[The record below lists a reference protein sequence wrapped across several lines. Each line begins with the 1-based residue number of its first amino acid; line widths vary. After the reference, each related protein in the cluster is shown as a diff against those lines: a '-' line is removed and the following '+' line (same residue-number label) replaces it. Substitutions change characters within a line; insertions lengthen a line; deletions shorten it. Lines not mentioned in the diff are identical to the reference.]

1 MVHFRF
7 RLCVFPVFVTAYD
20 PFLVCIFFK
29 CSANIYAYMNCASQ
43 KCGNITRR
51 PLPANQ
57 CVREA
62 TSGAHLPQSPQR
74 PFAENLLTNGAFDWQ
89 LAKWQT
95 GIGQLVNGKGKLDF
109 ACLCAAGHSVG
120 NLWGRW
126 RSEAFW
132 HPLHPLPLQ
141 LASIVPSPLSSVRWP
156 GLWHLVVLDFLV
168 WQHGRRTK
176 ALNERG
182 KSLFTAASVWADY
195 MLDCFVPPI
204 VGIDGIA
211 GDPLAGISVLFSGN
225 YEFRRFCFSRTQ
237 KRA

>member
-7 RLCVFPVFVTAYD
+7 RLCVLPVFVTAYD

-29 CSANIYAYMNCASQ
+29 CSENIYAYMNCASQ

-95 GIGQLVNGKGKLDF
+95 GIGQLANGKGETGF
-109 ACLCAAGHSVG
+109 CVPLCSGAFSWKFMRSMAIRGFLASTASTSTPTGVHSPESTVQCPLTRPLAPGRVGFFWFGSMAAG
-120 NLWGRW
+120 
-126 RSEAFW
+126 
-132 HPLHPLPLQ
+132 
-141 LASIVPSPLSSVRWP
+141 
-156 GLWHLVVLDFLV
+156 
-168 WQHGRRTK
+168 
-176 ALNERG
+176 
-182 KSLFTAASVWADY
+182 
-195 MLDCFVPPI
+195 
-204 VGIDGIA
+204 
-211 GDPLAGISVLFSGN
+211 
-225 YEFRRFCFSRTQ
+225 Q
-237 KRA
+237 KR